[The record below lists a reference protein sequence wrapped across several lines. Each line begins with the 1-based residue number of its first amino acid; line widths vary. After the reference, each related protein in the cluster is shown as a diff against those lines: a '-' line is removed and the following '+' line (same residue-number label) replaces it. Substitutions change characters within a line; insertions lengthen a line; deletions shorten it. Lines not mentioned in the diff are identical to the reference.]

1 MSGGESKPSLA
12 GRSGLIREVCA
23 ALEDTSSFGALLV
36 GDAGM
41 GKTAVAGAVLEQIRW
56 TAPVLRIAGGSTLRG
71 TPFGAFAPFLH
82 GLAVTDAGSPVAIL
96 RAVLAH
102 LAEVRSVRA
111 QQHLPLL
118 VVDDAQELDDSS
130 SALLAQ
136 LVSARRVKALVLIRE
151 SSTVPSEFHQLSA
164 DNILARFDLAPLDL
178 EAVTAM
184 SAGVLGGPVLS
195 GTVHTLMRQTGGN
208 PRLLG
213 MILVHGV
220 SEGYLEQSNG
230 IWRSTSDRPS
240 ISPRLGDLVRSQL
253 RPRSDAALA
262 VLELIAL
269 VEPIALET
277 LADRIDDE
285 GLRRVQNDP
294 VVVVGQGPEHLVSL
308 HPPLYG
314 SVLRHQAPAA
324 RSMAARLELLDAQV
338 PAPQS
343 PTALLRT
350 MSWGLDRGRSV
361 DDATLLSTA
370 VLANGVGNHD
380 LALRAARAV
389 STSGLRSSALLELA
403 RSHAGRG
410 HCEYAQHL
418 VDSILRP
425 GEDPQLIGRAV
436 HLSFH
441 LKLTQGASHR
451 DLRQETA
458 RWTALLDQI
467 EESSLGAGATDDHA
481 RARLDCA
488 ILECRGRFL
497 EGRLDGL
504 EDEVLG
510 LLADPRRT
518 AESRVRCL
526 ILLAEL
532 LATLGRSGDGLAHSR
547 QALDLIEGAG
557 AALLAYR
564 DFAISRQ
571 VLLLTSSGRRQ
582 EAAELVRAEI
592 RASPRSIVYLAAWG
606 DFVDGAIALRAARNR
621 EARDRFLL
629 AAEGLRGTVDT
640 PAVALLLGMAAY
652 ACALADEPE
661 QAAGLVGLL
670 DRLPAGGSRSLRLGG
685 RIFTTAA
692 AAVLGG
698 TPRARADLIELAAAA
713 EQEQLEE
720 LAVTARRLSL
730 LLGDTTVVGP
740 LLGLETRRN
749 GQDAEILLSF
759 ARATHAGDA
768 DAMINAASAAG
779 ELGDR
784 AMEFAGLSLTHHLLG
799 TQGLKRQSRAVRRRL
814 IAIAEHRQGPVPPIL
829 EAGHDPATASRLTP
843 TERSVVALVR
853 DGLSNRD
860 IADAKG
866 VSVRT
871 VEGHLYRIFAKL
883 GVNRREDLRNTMN
896 APPI

>member
-12 GRSGLIREVCA
+12 GRSDLIREVCA

-41 GKTAVAGAVLEQIRW
+41 GKTAVAGAVLEQTRW

-82 GLAVTDAGSPVAIL
+82 SLAVTDAGSPVAIL

-136 LVSARRVKALVLIRE
+136 LVSARRVKALVLVRE
-151 SSTVPSEFHQLSA
+151 SSTAPTEFHQLSA
-164 DNILARFDLAPLDL
+164 DNLLVRFDLAPLDL

-220 SEGYLEQSNG
+220 GEGYLEQSNG

-277 LADRIDDE
+277 LADRVDDE

-314 SVLRHQAPAA
+314 SVLRHQSPAA

-343 PTALLRT
+343 PAALLRT

-370 VLANGVGNHD
+370 VLANEVGNHD

-389 STSGLRSSALLELA
+389 STSGLRGSALLELA

-410 HCEYAQHL
+410 HCEYAQDL
-418 VDSILRP
+418 VDGILGP
-425 GEDPQLIGRAV
+425 GEDPQLIGRAA

-467 EESSLGAGATDDHA
+467 EESSPGAGATDDHA

-488 ILECRGRFL
+488 ILECHARFL

-504 EDEVLG
+504 EEEVLG

-532 LATLGRSGDGLAHSR
+532 LATLGRSGDGLAHSS

-557 AALLAYR
+557 ASLLAHR
-564 DFAISRQ
+564 DLAISRQ
-571 VLLLTSSGRRQ
+571 VLLLTSSGRLR
-582 EAAELVRAEI
+582 EAVELVRAEI

-640 PAVALLLGMAAY
+640 PVVALLLGMSAY

-661 QAAGLVGLL
+661 QAAGLVGEVAQ
-670 DRLPAGGSRSLRLGG
+670 LPAGGSRSLRLGG
-685 RIFTTAA
+685 QIFATAA
-692 AAVLGG
+692 SAVLGNAA
-698 TPRARADLIELAAAA
+698 PADLIELAAAA
-713 EQEQLEE
+713 EQDRMTD

-730 LLGDTTVVGP
+730 LLGDTSIVDD
-740 LLGLETRRN
+740 LLRTLAGFQGGGVRSLADFADAVENRDTESMVAAATQAGRDGDTAFEYAGLALALRSLETRALGR
-749 GQDAEILLSF
+749 QTRALQRRLVLLGEEREGSDPVP
-759 ARATHAGDA
+759 RGDA
-768 DAMINAASAAG
+768 PTPGAN
-779 ELGDR
+779 
-784 AMEFAGLSLTHHLLG
+784 
-799 TQGLKRQSRAVRRRL
+799 TQ
-814 IAIAEHRQGPVPPIL
+814 
-829 EAGHDPATASRLTP
+829 LTP
-843 TERSVVALVR
+843 TERKIVALVR
-853 DGLSNRD
+853 EGHSNRE
-860 IADAKG
+860 IAEDRD

-883 GVNRREDLRNTMN
+883 GVTRRADLRES
-896 APPI
+896 